1 MLAGVGFILPAATIT
16 LFFAWL
22 YGRYGSTPGG
32 ENFMLAIKP
41 VVIAV
46 VIQAIVG
53 LLRAVPRTISSFL
66 IIALAA
72 GLFLAGVNEL
82 LILFG
87 GESPFSPPGEHG
99 RSGRFARAVDRSIP
113 AANWQSIES
122 DHPGSLSLIS
132 EDRIGAVW
140 IRLCLARVSS
150 GRVRRPAWLA
160 HRAAIARCGR
170 RRPGDAGTGLL
181 HRYFAGYLMGSWSG
195 AIAATIGIFLPAFIF
210 VFLTHGLVHWSRK
223 GETTSALLDGLNLA
237 ALGLMAGAAWI
248 LGRDAIVSVWTLAIA
263 IVALI
268 ALVRFRVNSTWLVLG
283 AAIVGL
289 INAAT
294 GFI

>member
-1 MLAGVGFILPAATIT
+1 
-16 LFFAWL
+16 
-22 YGRYGSTPGG
+22 
-32 ENFMLAIKP
+32 MLAIKP

-53 LLRAVPRTISSFL
+53 LLRVVPRTISSFL

-72 GLFLAGVNEL
+72 GLFLVGVNEL

-87 GESPFSPPGEHG
+87 GGIAILAT
-99 RSGRFARAVDRSIP
+99 RRAR
-113 AANWQSIES
+113 NFW
-122 DHPGSLSLIS
+122 SLSLAPLIVPLLLQS
-132 EDRIGAVW
+132 SNSSSPTTRDLFFSFLKIGSVLYGSGYVLLAFLQGEFVDRHGWLTEQQLLDAV
-140 IRLCLARVSS
+140 AV
-150 GRVRRPAWLA
+150 GQVT
-160 HRAAIARCGR
+160 
-170 RRPGDAGTGLL
+170 PGPVFSTAT
-181 HRYFAGYLMGSWSG
+181 FAGYLMGSWSG
-195 AIAATIGIFLPAFIF
+195 ALAATIGIFLPAFIF

-268 ALVRFRVNSTWLVLG
+268 ALVRFRVNSTWLVLA